1 MIIFLTNFQIVNL
14 QLTDWTKGAMKR
26 GRGTCSTFQSFLAI
40 LEIQTLETNLVV
52 CMLTLHAR
60 TNVPLSSVRP
70 PTSYP
75 PHPEQRLPLK
85 DLEKQLILL
94 IETRPWFLSNLG
106 CYNLKLQ
113 FSLKTDQ
120 RQNSANTMRI
130 WIIFKGVHIL
140 DKIV

>member
-1 MIIFLTNFQIVNL
+1 
-14 QLTDWTKGAMKR
+14 MKR

-94 IETRPWFLSNLG
+94 IET
-106 CYNLKLQ
+106 
-113 FSLKTDQ
+113 
-120 RQNSANTMRI
+120 
-130 WIIFKGVHIL
+130 
-140 DKIV
+140 